1 MNKHDLMKAIAE
13 KTEFSQGNVEKFLN
27 GFVKVVTE
35 TLAKGEEVTLVG
47 FGSFS
52 RVERSARTGRDFKT
66 GESTTVPAYRAVKFK
81 PGKNLKEAV
90 V

>member
-1 MNKHDLMKAIAE
+1 MNKHDLVKAIAE
-13 KTEFSQGNVEKFLN
+13 KTEFSQENAEKFLN
-27 GFVKVVTE
+27 GFVKVISKS
-35 TLAKGEEVTLVG
+35 LAQGDDVSRVG

-52 RVERSARTGRDFKT
+52 RAERSARTGRDFKT
-66 GESTTVPAYRAVKFK
+66 GKSTAVPAYRTVKFK